1 MTRNELNVLKANLLG
16 GMDEYIR
23 SINDES
29 VYNTWAMVGVPDG
42 ADEDELMEIAEDSVN
57 FAEICG
63 VFGRLVEIYVKS
75 ERDEFTR
82 ER

>member
-1 MTRNELNVLKANLLG
+1 MTRYELNVLKANLLG
-16 GMDEYIR
+16 GFDEYIR
-23 SINDES
+23 SINDENA
-29 VYNTWAMVGVPDG
+29 YDTWAMVGVPDG
-42 ADEDELMEIAEDSVN
+42 ADEDELMSIAEDSAN

-63 VFGRLVEIYVKS
+63 VFGRLVERYVKS